1 MAVYTQVSAE
11 QLEVHLQHYD
21 IGTLTSAKG
30 IAEGVENSNYLV
42 ETTAGRFILT
52 LYERRV
58 AESDL
63 PFFFAL
69 MAHLAAEGV
78 PAPRP
83 IASREGHHV
92 LTLCGRP
99 SCLIEFLTG
108 ICVTEPTPAQCAALG
123 ACLAAMHKAGD
134 SFGMTRTNA
143 LSLDAWRPLA
153 DSCAGRL
160 DAIIPGLTAI
170 VDQELDWLAAH
181 WPRHLPAGPIHA
193 DLFPDNVL
201 FAGSRISGVIDFY
214 FAATDAYAYDLA
226 ICLNAWCF
234 DPRGVQFHTEQAAAL
249 MAAYSSQR
257 ALSPAEAAALPVL
270 CRGAAMR
277 FLLTR
282 AYDWI
287 NTPPTALVTRKDPR
301 DYLNRLQAFA
311 SGQAHP

>member
-11 QLEVHLQHYD
+11 ELDAHLRQYD
-21 IGTLTSAKG
+21 VGALLSAKG

-42 ETTAGRFILT
+42 ETTGGRFILT

-58 AESDL
+58 NPADL
-63 PFFFAL
+63 PFFFTL
-69 MAHLAAEGV
+69 MAHLSEYGV

-83 IASREGHHV
+83 IAGRDGAFV
-92 LTLCGRP
+92 RTLCGRP

-108 ICVTEPTPAQCAALG
+108 VSVTDPTPAQCAALG
-123 ACLAAMHKAGD
+123 ACLAAMHTAGD
-134 SFGMTRTNA
+134 SFAMTRANA
-143 LSLDAWRPLA
+143 LSREAWRPLA

-160 DAIIPGLTAI
+160 DEIIPGLGETIAR
-170 VDQELDWLAAH
+170 ELDWLEAH
-181 WPRHLPAGPIHA
+181 WPEGLPAGPVHA

-201 FAGSRISGVIDFY
+201 FSGSLISGVIDFY

-226 ICLNAWCF
+226 VCLNAWCF
-234 DPRGVQFHTEQAAAL
+234 DPRGARFQADRARAL
-249 MAAYSSQR
+249 TAAYGAHR
-257 ALSPAEAAALPVL
+257 PLSAAETAALPAL
-270 CRGAAMR
+270 CRGAAIR

-311 SGQAHP
+311 SGQARP